1 MESTK
6 IISYQQFISVSRI
19 ITMAMFLLSV
29 TACTKLG
36 PDFVTPEAPIEPR
49 WLEGSHEKLRS
60 EGDFETSWWTQFDD
74 AALNKIIT
82 RARNQNL
89 SLQVAGLRVL
99 QSRSQ
104 LGIAVGNK
112 FPQSQRVTGG
122 LRQIKLSENEPNAI
136 PGFQDES
143 YREANLG
150 FEIGW
155 ELDLWGKFARGIE
168 AANAEL
174 LASVATYDDILVTL
188 CADVATSYVLI
199 RTFENRLNIANENV
213 AIQKSS
219 LELAETRF
227 RHGAT
232 TELDVQQARTLLR
245 NTEASIPN
253 LQIGLQQ
260 AKNALST
267 LLGQAPSDLSA
278 LIGEQSDIPS
288 APASVAT
295 GIPSELLRRRPD
307 IRRAEHLAAA
317 QSARIGIAESALY
330 PQFSLTGS
338 VGFRSSDTFR
348 SDLSDITNLDSLEGL
363 AGPSFSWDIF
373 NYGRLKNNIRVQDAR
388 FQGLLVAYQNTVI
401 RAAQE
406 VEDAMAGF
414 LRASEQIDLLQDA
427 VEAARRSVEI
437 ALIQYRDGAVDYQR
451 VLQTQDALVSQQ
463 DRLMSTRGAVAR
475 NLIAMYRAL
484 GGGWET
490 GETFLISDQSV
501 AAMKSRT
508 DWDGE
513 LDASK
518 RETEASK

>member
-1 MESTK
+1 MDFAMTFSHKRLTLITRLISLSTCL
-6 IISYQQFISVSRI
+6 
-19 ITMAMFLLSV
+19 MLG

-36 PDFVTPEAPIEPR
+36 PDFTTPDAPIEMN
-49 WLEGSHEKLRS
+49 WLEDSHEKLR
-60 EGDFETSWWTQFDD
+60 GDGSFEASWWTQFDD
-74 AALNKIIT
+74 QALNKLIT
-82 RARNQNL
+82 HARNQNL
-89 SLQVAGLRVL
+89 SLQVAGLRVI

-112 FPQSQRVTGG
+112 FPQAQRLNGGVSQV
-122 LRQIKLSENEPNAI
+122 KLSEHEANAI

-150 FEIGW
+150 FQVGW

-168 AANAEL
+168 AGNAEL
-174 LASVATYDDILVTL
+174 LASIATYDDILVTL
-188 CADVATSYVLI
+188 CADVATTYVLI
-199 RTFENRLNIANENV
+199 RTFESRLKIAKENV
-213 AIQKSS
+213 TIQQSS

-227 RHGAT
+227 RHGVT

-245 NTEASIPN
+245 NTEATIPD
-253 LQIGLQQ
+253 LRIGLQQ

-267 LLGQAPSDLSA
+267 LLGKAPSA
-278 LIGEQSDIPS
+278 LTEFIGEEAIIPS

-295 GIPSELLRRRPD
+295 RIPSELLRRRPD

-330 PQFSLTGS
+330 PQFSLVGS

-348 SDLSDITNLDSLEGL
+348 SDLSDITSLDSLEGI

-373 NYGRLKNNIRVQDAR
+373 NYGRLKNNLRVQDAR
-388 FQGLLVAYQNTVI
+388 FQGLIVSYQNTVI
-401 RAAQE
+401 QAAQE

-414 LRASEQIDLLQDA
+414 LRASDQIELLQDA
-427 VEAARRSVEI
+427 VHAAKRSVEI

-490 GETFLISDQSV
+490 SKTPTISPESV
-501 AAMKSRT
+501 AAMNSRT
-508 DWDGE
+508 DWGE
-513 LDASK
+513 ILSAPQD
-518 RETEASK
+518 ETP